1 MNEEIIFEKN
11 RKYSEKFLQPLG
23 PPKLPKYLNQILNK
37 EKPKSFIDLGCGDG
51 IIISGVKK
59 EFPKIK
65 ITGIDISPRRINGLK
80 ERFPKDNFYI
90 KDVCNTQLKNKFD
103 FVYSSQV
110 IENVPSDKKMIKEIN
125 RILSKNGT
133 VFVSSVIKTGP
144 MVYKYRNKGKFVL
157 DPTHE
162 REYLNAAEF
171 LNLFKKNFRLIK
183 FWVEPV
189 RRRIFRMEV
198 KIPRY
203 FLIYGFWKKR

>member
-80 ERFPKDNFYI
+80 ERFPQDNFYI

-110 IENVPSDKKMIKEIN
+110 IEHVPSDKKMIKEIN

-189 RRRIFRMEV
+189 KRRIFRMEV